1 MDALDALIKAGIVQ
15 IIPVGFDKKIEEK
28 EGEK

>member
-15 IIPVGFDKKIEEK
+15 IIPVGFENKEE